1 VVVCLFGLGIWG
13 VLAGGFLRAE
23 DATGTGQEPTRS
35 KSKIF
40 VPSPSASER
49 ATPGQLKILEIEFQ
63 SKRSDVPLN
72 EDKIRQNMRSNKGSV
87 YSQQVVDGDIESLY
101 KTGDFGNVQ
110 IITSEMRGEGG
121 EPGVR
126 LDVIVDPLVK
136 VSKVE
141 VKRKRADGG
150 LDDRLSVDKDD
161 LLDLKL
167 KALTASDAKGA
178 KALADAFKP
187 KETVT
192 KSGDILSAERLQRDA
207 YAMEDYYRD
216 KGYKDVR
223 ISVGFARILKENL
236 AVAGGG
242 EIPEGST
249 VYLFK
254 DFRDGRGF
262 MVYQDG
268 KELAVDEAILT
279 DHRFEEKY
287 MKATEEEGVVFRID
301 EGVRGFI
308 SKIRFIGNEA
318 ATSKELEKV
327 VKLKPREW
335 WQIFSKSDRF
345 EDFQLK
351 EDISRIK
358 NYYLNHGYIDIDLQ
372 ASVDQ
377 PRTEKNKQAQESA
390 KKIDD
395 SKGENHPDPDDV
407 PAEDLVLTYRIEE
420 GRQYRVGHISVEGN
434 TFFSSDDIL
443 NELNTKAKMVE
454 IFDQTE
460 LKMIKADG
468 LQEGEIYALN
478 SLQASIDT
486 LQDKYGRRGFRE
498 VRVQNR
504 ITPNVETGLI
514 DIEFSIVEG
523 EKYYVDKIEIQGN
536 TVTKDKVI
544 RREIDLAP
552 GEVFDTVRERSSKK
566 KIEGLNYFSKVETY
580 GEETDVPNRQKLI
593 VKVEEKP
600 TGEVSFGAG
609 FSSVELLTGNITL
622 AEKNFDLGKIFE
634 TFPPKGGGQKAR
646 MQASIGFRSQNL
658 NLAFTEP
665 WFLDK
670 PIRLDASGYYN
681 GASYLSEF
689 YNQKN
694 YGASVG
700 LSRRLG
706 DDYPLNRWSAGIT
719 YRPEYYNIY
728 DVQSDAPPY
737 MQASAGETF
746 KSSLRGSII
755 YDGRD
760 SYALARNGQYFEF
773 GAEGAGGPLLGSE
786 NIWKIKAEYRF
797 YFPLWKEQDW
807 IFSARA
813 LVGLVDSFSSTQN
826 VPIWDN
832 LFAGGSGSVRGFDP
846 SLGSTVNGGS
856 VGPKQNNQPVGGST
870 QGVYQAEITAPFPIL
885 ENRVRW
891 AVFCDGGFV
900 NENVFDFA
908 PKTYNTYQTMMVNG
922 VPSDPYQAVNG
933 GFQIGVGVGI
943 RMDIGIGP
951 MKFDVGFPVMTG
963 DPNNGGGLG
972 AFKLYF
978 DGGYQF

>member
-1 VVVCLFGLGIWG
+1 MV
-13 VLAGGFLRAE
+13 AAE
-23 DATGTGQEPTRS
+23 GEPSTSQEPTRS

-49 ATPGQLKILEIEFQ
+49 ATPGQLKILEIEFS
-63 SKRSDVPLN
+63 SKRTDVPLN
-72 EDKIRQNMRSNKGSV
+72 EDKIRQNMRSSKGGV

-126 LDVIVDPLVK
+126 LTVLVDPLVK
-136 VSKVE
+136 VSTVE

-150 LDDRLSVDKDD
+150 LDDQLSVDKDD

-192 KSGDILSAERLQRDA
+192 KAGDTLSAERLQRDA
-207 YAMEDYYRD
+207 YAMEDFYRD
-216 KGYKDVR
+216 KGYKDVK
-223 ISVGFARILKENL
+223 ITPKTE
-236 AVAGGG
+236 AVEGG
-242 EIPEGST
+242 EAKVI
-249 VYLFK
+249 
-254 DFRDGRGF
+254 
-262 MVYQDG
+262 
-268 KELAVDEAILT
+268 
-279 DHRFEEKY
+279 FEI
-287 MKATEEEGVVFRID
+287 EEGI
-301 EGVRGFI
+301 RGFI
-308 SKIRFIGNEA
+308 SKVRFIGNEA
-318 ATSKELEKV
+318 ATSKDLEKV
-327 VKLKPREW
+327 IKLKPRAW
-335 WQIFSKSDRF
+335 WQLFSKSDRF
-345 EDFQLK
+345 EDLQLK
-351 EDISRIK
+351 DDVSRIK
-358 NYYLNHGYIDIDLQ
+358 NYYLNHGYIDVNVQ
-372 ASVDQ
+372 ASVDL
-377 PRTEKNKQAQESA
+377 PRTIKNKTAQEDA
-390 KKIDD
+390 QKKD
-395 SKGENHPDPDDV
+395 ENRKEEDFDPDEV

-420 GRQYRVGHISVEGN
+420 GRQYRVGTLSVEGN
-434 TFFSSDDIL
+434 TFFSTDDIL
-443 NELNTKAKMVE
+443 NELSTKSKMVE
-454 IFDQTE
+454 IFDQIE

-468 LQEGEIYALN
+468 LQEGEVYALN
-478 SLQASIDT
+478 SLQASIET

-498 VRVQNR
+498 VRVQTR
-504 ITPNVETGLI
+504 ITPNVETGRI
-514 DIEFSIVEG
+514 DVGFSIVEG

-552 GEVFDTVRERSSKK
+552 GEVFDTVRERSSKR

-580 GEETDVPNRQKLI
+580 AEETDVPNRQKLI

-670 PIRLDASGYYN
+670 PIRLDATGFYN

-689 YNQKN
+689 YNQQN
-694 YGASVG
+694 YGASIG

-706 DDYPLNRWSAGIT
+706 DDYPLNRWSTGVT
-719 YRPEYYNIY
+719 YRPEFYNIF

-737 MQASAGETF
+737 MAASVGDTF

-760 SYALARNGQYFEF
+760 SYMLARNGQYFEF

-797 YFPLWKEQDW
+797 YYPLWKEKDV

-813 LVGLVDSFSSTQN
+813 LVGLVDGFSSTQY
-826 VPIWDN
+826 VPIWDQ

-856 VGPKQNNQPVGGST
+856 VGPKQNGQPIGGGT
-870 QGVYQAEITAPFPIL
+870 QGVYQAEVTAPFPIL

-900 NENVFDFA
+900 NENVLDFQ
-908 PKTYNTYQTMMVNG
+908 PKTYNNTQSMN
-922 VPSDPYQAVNG
+922 VPGQGMQSYQAVNG
-933 GFQIGVGVGI
+933 GFQIGAGVGI

-972 AFKLYF
+972 AVKLYF

>member
-1 VVVCLFGLGIWG
+1 VV
-13 VLAGGFLRAE
+13 AAE
-23 DATGTGQEPTRS
+23 GEPSTSQEPTRS

-49 ATPGQLKILEIEFQ
+49 ATPGQLKILEIEFS
-63 SKRSDVPLN
+63 SKRTDVPLN
-72 EDKIRQNMRSNKGSV
+72 EDKIRQNMRSSKGGV

-126 LDVIVDPLVK
+126 LTVLVDPLVK
-136 VSKVE
+136 VSTVE

-150 LDDRLSVDKDD
+150 LDDQLSVDKDD

-192 KSGDILSAERLQRDA
+192 KAGDTLSAERLQRDA
-207 YAMEDYYRD
+207 YAMEDFYRD
-216 KGYKDVR
+216 KGYKDVK
-223 ISVGFARILKENL
+223 IIPKTE
-236 AVAGGG
+236 AVEGG
-242 EIPEGST
+242 EAKVI
-249 VYLFK
+249 
-254 DFRDGRGF
+254 
-262 MVYQDG
+262 
-268 KELAVDEAILT
+268 
-279 DHRFEEKY
+279 FEI
-287 MKATEEEGVVFRID
+287 EEGI
-301 EGVRGFI
+301 RGFI
-308 SKIRFIGNEA
+308 SKVRFIGNEA
-318 ATSKELEKV
+318 ATSKDLEKV
-327 VKLKPREW
+327 IKLKPRAW
-335 WQIFSKSDRF
+335 WQLFSKSDRF
-345 EDFQLK
+345 EDLQLK
-351 EDISRIK
+351 DDVSRIK
-358 NYYLNHGYIDIDLQ
+358 NYYLNHGYIDVNVQ
-372 ASVDQ
+372 ASVDL
-377 PRTEKNKQAQESA
+377 PRTIKNKTAQEDA
-390 KKIDD
+390 QKKD
-395 SKGENHPDPDDV
+395 ENRKEEDFDPDEV

-420 GRQYRVGHISVEGN
+420 GRQYRVGTLSVEGN
-434 TFFSSDDIL
+434 TFFSTDDIL
-443 NELNTKAKMVE
+443 NELSTKSKMVE
-454 IFDQTE
+454 IFDQIE

-468 LQEGEIYALN
+468 LQEGEVYALN
-478 SLQASIDT
+478 SLQASIET

-498 VRVQNR
+498 VRVQTR
-504 ITPNVETGLI
+504 ITPNVETGRI
-514 DIEFSIVEG
+514 DVGFSIVEG

-552 GEVFDTVRERSSKK
+552 GEVFDTVRERSSKR

-580 GEETDVPNRQKLI
+580 AEETDVPNRQKLI

-670 PIRLDASGYYN
+670 PIRLDATGFYN

-689 YNQKN
+689 YNQQN
-694 YGASVG
+694 YGASIG

-706 DDYPLNRWSAGIT
+706 DDYPLNRWSTGVT
-719 YRPEYYNIY
+719 YRPEFYNIF

-737 MQASAGETF
+737 MAASVGDTF

-760 SYALARNGQYFEF
+760 SYMLARNGQYFEF

-797 YFPLWKEQDW
+797 YYPLWKEKDV

-813 LVGLVDSFSSTQN
+813 LVGLVDGFSSTQY
-826 VPIWDN
+826 VPIWDQ

-856 VGPKQNNQPVGGST
+856 VGPKQNGQPIGGGT
-870 QGVYQAEITAPFPIL
+870 QGVYQAEVTAPFPIL

-900 NENVFDFA
+900 NENVLDFQ
-908 PKTYNTYQTMMVNG
+908 PKTYNNTQSMN
-922 VPSDPYQAVNG
+922 VPGQGMQSYQAVNG
-933 GFQIGVGVGI
+933 GFQIGAGVGI

-972 AFKLYF
+972 AVKLYF

>member
-1 VVVCLFGLGIWG
+1 MV
-13 VLAGGFLRAE
+13 AAE
-23 DATGTGQEPTRS
+23 GEPSTSQEPTRS

-49 ATPGQLKILEIEFQ
+49 ATPGQLKILEIEFS
-63 SKRSDVPLN
+63 SKRTDVPLN
-72 EDKIRQNMRSNKGSV
+72 EDKIRQNMRSSKGGV

-126 LDVIVDPLVK
+126 LTVLVDPLVK
-136 VSKVE
+136 VSTVE

-150 LDDRLSVDKDD
+150 LDDQLSVDKDD

-192 KSGDILSAERLQRDA
+192 KAGDTLSAERLQRDA
-207 YAMEDYYRD
+207 YAMEDFYRD
-216 KGYKDVR
+216 KGYRGVK
-223 ISVGFARILKENL
+223 ITPKTE
-236 AVAGGG
+236 AVEGG
-242 EIPEGST
+242 EAKVI
-249 VYLFK
+249 
-254 DFRDGRGF
+254 
-262 MVYQDG
+262 
-268 KELAVDEAILT
+268 
-279 DHRFEEKY
+279 FE
-287 MKATEEEGVVFRID
+287 ID
-301 EGVRGFI
+301 EGIRGFI
-308 SKIRFIGNEA
+308 SKVRFIGNEA
-318 ATSKELEKV
+318 ATSKDLEKV
-327 VKLKPREW
+327 IKLKPRAW
-335 WQIFSKSDRF
+335 WQLFSKSDRF
-345 EDFQLK
+345 EDLQLK
-351 EDISRIK
+351 DDVSRIK
-358 NYYLNHGYIDIDLQ
+358 NYYLNHGYIDVNVQ
-372 ASVDQ
+372 PSVDL
-377 PRTEKNKQAQESA
+377 PRTIKNKTAQEDA
-390 KKIDD
+390 QKKD
-395 SKGENHPDPDDV
+395 ENRKEEDFDPDEV

-420 GRQYRVGHISVEGN
+420 GRQYRVGTLSVEGN
-434 TFFSSDDIL
+434 TFFSTDDIL
-443 NELNTKAKMVE
+443 NELSTKSKMVE
-454 IFDQTE
+454 IFDQIE

-468 LQEGEIYALN
+468 LQEGEVYALN
-478 SLQASIDT
+478 SLQASIET

-498 VRVQNR
+498 VRVQTR
-504 ITPNVETGLI
+504 ITPNVETGRI
-514 DIEFSIVEG
+514 DVGFSIVEG

-552 GEVFDTVRERSSKK
+552 GEVFDTVRERSSKR

-580 GEETDVPNRQKLI
+580 AEETDVPNRQKLI

-670 PIRLDASGYYN
+670 PIRLDATGFYN

-689 YNQKN
+689 YNQQN
-694 YGASVG
+694 YGASIG

-706 DDYPLNRWSAGIT
+706 DDYPLNRWSTGVT
-719 YRPEYYNIY
+719 YRPEFYNIF

-737 MQASAGETF
+737 MAASVGDTF

-760 SYALARNGQYFEF
+760 SYMLARNGQYFEF

-797 YFPLWKEQDW
+797 YYPLWKEKDV

-813 LVGLVDSFSSTQN
+813 LVGLVDGFSSTQY
-826 VPIWDN
+826 VPIWDQ

-856 VGPKQNNQPVGGST
+856 VGPKQNGQPIGGGT
-870 QGVYQAEITAPFPIL
+870 QGVYQAEVTAPFPIL

-900 NENVFDFA
+900 NENVLDFQ
-908 PKTYNTYQTMMVNG
+908 PKTYNNTQSMNVNG
-922 VPSDPYQAVNG
+922 TPTSYQAVNG
-933 GFQIGVGVGI
+933 GFQIGAGVGI

-972 AFKLYF
+972 AVKLYF

>member
-1 VVVCLFGLGIWG
+1 MPKRGYFLAPKVVACLFGLVVCG
-13 VLAGGFLRAE
+13 VFSCGVVAAE
-23 DATGTGQEPTRS
+23 DEPSTPQEPTRS

-49 ATPGQLKILEIEFQ
+49 ATPGQLKILEIEFS
-63 SKRSDVPLN
+63 SKRTDVPLN
-72 EDKIRQNMRSNKGSV
+72 EDKIRQNMRSSKGGV

-126 LDVIVDPLVK
+126 LTVLVDPLVK
-136 VSKVE
+136 VSTVE

-150 LDDRLSVDKDD
+150 LDDQLSVDKDD

-192 KSGDILSAERLQRDA
+192 KAGDTLSAERLQRDA
-207 YAMEDYYRD
+207 YAMEDFYRD
-216 KGYKDVR
+216 KGYKDVK
-223 ISVGFARILKENL
+223 ITPKTE
-236 AVAGGG
+236 AVEGG
-242 EIPEGST
+242 EAKVI
-249 VYLFK
+249 
-254 DFRDGRGF
+254 
-262 MVYQDG
+262 
-268 KELAVDEAILT
+268 
-279 DHRFEEKY
+279 FE
-287 MKATEEEGVVFRID
+287 ID
-301 EGVRGFI
+301 EGIRGFI
-308 SKIRFIGNEA
+308 SKVRFIGNEA
-318 ATSKELEKV
+318 ATSKDLEKV
-327 VKLKPREW
+327 IKLKPRAW
-335 WQIFSKSDRF
+335 WQLFSKSDRF
-345 EDFQLK
+345 EDLQLK
-351 EDISRIK
+351 DDVSRIK
-358 NYYLNHGYIDIDLQ
+358 NYYLNHGYIDVNVQ
-372 ASVDQ
+372 ASVDL
-377 PRTEKNKQAQESA
+377 PRTIKNKTAQEDA
-390 KKIDD
+390 QKKD
-395 SKGENHPDPDDV
+395 ENRKEEDFDPDEV

-420 GRQYRVGHISVEGN
+420 GRQYRVGTLSVEGN
-434 TFFSSDDIL
+434 TFFSTDDIL
-443 NELNTKAKMVE
+443 NELSTKSKMVE
-454 IFDQTE
+454 IFDQIE

-468 LQEGEIYALN
+468 LQEGEVYALN
-478 SLQASIDT
+478 SLQASIET

-498 VRVQNR
+498 VRVQTR
-504 ITPNVETGLI
+504 ITPNVETGRI
-514 DIEFSIVEG
+514 DVEFSIVEG

-552 GEVFDTVRERSSKK
+552 GEVFDTVRERSSKR

-580 GEETDVPNRQKLI
+580 AEETDVPNRQKLI

-670 PIRLDASGYYN
+670 PIRLDATGFYN

-689 YNQKN
+689 YSQQN
-694 YGASVG
+694 YGASIG

-706 DDYPLNRWSAGIT
+706 DDYPLNRWSTGVT
-719 YRPEYYNIY
+719 YRPEFYNIF

-737 MQASAGETF
+737 MAASVGDTF

-760 SYALARNGQYFEF
+760 SYMLARNGQYFEF

-797 YFPLWKEQDW
+797 YYPLWKEKDV

-813 LVGLVDSFSSTQN
+813 LVGLVDGFSSTQY
-826 VPIWDN
+826 VPIWDQ

-856 VGPKQNNQPVGGST
+856 VGPKQNNQPVGGGT
-870 QGVYQAEITAPFPIL
+870 QGVYQAEVTAPFPIL

-900 NENVFDFA
+900 NENVLDFQ
-908 PKTYNTYQTMMVNG
+908 PKTYNNTQSMNVNG
-922 VPSDPYQAVNG
+922 TPTSYQAVNG

-951 MKFDVGFPVMTG
+951 MKFDVGIPVMTG

-972 AFKLYF
+972 AVKMYF

>member
-1 VVVCLFGLGIWG
+1 MV
-13 VLAGGFLRAE
+13 AAE
-23 DATGTGQEPTRS
+23 GEPSTSQEPTRS

-49 ATPGQLKILEIEFQ
+49 ATPGQLKILEIEFS
-63 SKRSDVPLN
+63 SKRTDVPLN
-72 EDKIRQNMRSNKGSV
+72 EDKIRQNMRSSKGGV

-126 LDVIVDPLVK
+126 LTVLVDPLVK
-136 VSKVE
+136 VSTVE

-150 LDDRLSVDKDD
+150 LDDQLSVDKDD

-192 KSGDILSAERLQRDA
+192 KAGDTLSAERLQRDA
-207 YAMEDYYRD
+207 YAMEDFYRD
-216 KGYKDVR
+216 KGYKDVK
-223 ISVGFARILKENL
+223 ITPKTE
-236 AVAGGG
+236 AVEGG
-242 EIPEGST
+242 EAKVI
-249 VYLFK
+249 
-254 DFRDGRGF
+254 
-262 MVYQDG
+262 
-268 KELAVDEAILT
+268 
-279 DHRFEEKY
+279 FEI
-287 MKATEEEGVVFRID
+287 EEGI
-301 EGVRGFI
+301 RGFI
-308 SKIRFIGNEA
+308 SKVRFIGNEA
-318 ATSKELEKV
+318 ATSKDLEKV
-327 VKLKPREW
+327 IKLKPRAW
-335 WQIFSKSDRF
+335 WQLFSKSDRF
-345 EDFQLK
+345 EDLQLK
-351 EDISRIK
+351 DDVSRIK
-358 NYYLNHGYIDIDLQ
+358 NYYLNHGYIDVNVQ
-372 ASVDQ
+372 ASVDL
-377 PRTEKNKQAQESA
+377 PRTIKNKTAQEDA
-390 KKIDD
+390 QKKD
-395 SKGENHPDPDDV
+395 ENRKEEDFDPDEV

-420 GRQYRVGHISVEGN
+420 GRQYRVGTLSVEGN
-434 TFFSSDDIL
+434 TFFSTDDIL
-443 NELNTKAKMVE
+443 NELSTKSKMVE
-454 IFDQTE
+454 IFDQIE

-468 LQEGEIYALN
+468 LQEGEVYALN
-478 SLQASIDT
+478 SLQASIET

-498 VRVQNR
+498 VRVQTR
-504 ITPNVETGLI
+504 ITPNVETGRI
-514 DIEFSIVEG
+514 DVGFSIVEG

-552 GEVFDTVRERSSKK
+552 GEVFDTVRERSSKR

-580 GEETDVPNRQKLI
+580 AEETDVPNRQKLI

-670 PIRLDASGYYN
+670 PIRLDATGFYN

-689 YNQKN
+689 YNQQN
-694 YGASVG
+694 YGASIG

-706 DDYPLNRWSAGIT
+706 DDYPLNRWSTGVT
-719 YRPEYYNIY
+719 YRPEFYNIF

-737 MQASAGETF
+737 MAASVGDTF

-760 SYALARNGQYFEF
+760 SYMLARNGQYFEF

-797 YFPLWKEQDW
+797 YYPLWKEKDV

-813 LVGLVDSFSSTQN
+813 LVGLVDGFSSTQY
-826 VPIWDN
+826 VPIWDQ

-856 VGPKQNNQPVGGST
+856 VGPKQNGQPIGGGT
-870 QGVYQAEITAPFPIL
+870 QGVYQAEVTAPFPIL

-900 NENVFDFA
+900 NENVLDFQ
-908 PKTYNTYQTMMVNG
+908 PKTYNNTQSMNVNG
-922 VPSDPYQAVNG
+922 TPTSYQAVNG

-972 AFKLYF
+972 AVKLYF

>member
-1 VVVCLFGLGIWG
+1 VV
-13 VLAGGFLRAE
+13 AAE
-23 DATGTGQEPTRS
+23 GEPSTSQEPTRS

-49 ATPGQLKILEIEFQ
+49 ATPGQLKILEIEFS
-63 SKRSDVPLN
+63 SKRTDVPLN
-72 EDKIRQNMRSNKGSV
+72 EDKIRQNMRSSKGGV

-126 LDVIVDPLVK
+126 LTVLVDPLVK
-136 VSKVE
+136 VSTVE

-150 LDDRLSVDKDD
+150 LDDQLSVDKDD

-192 KSGDILSAERLQRDA
+192 KAGDTLSAERLQRDA
-207 YAMEDYYRD
+207 YAMEDFYRD
-216 KGYKDVR
+216 KGYKDVK
-223 ISVGFARILKENL
+223 ITPKTE
-236 AVAGGG
+236 AVEGG
-242 EIPEGST
+242 EAKVI
-249 VYLFK
+249 
-254 DFRDGRGF
+254 
-262 MVYQDG
+262 
-268 KELAVDEAILT
+268 
-279 DHRFEEKY
+279 FE
-287 MKATEEEGVVFRID
+287 ID
-301 EGVRGFI
+301 EGIRGFI
-308 SKIRFIGNEA
+308 SKVRFIGNEA
-318 ATSKELEKV
+318 ATSKDLEKV
-327 VKLKPREW
+327 IKLKPRAW
-335 WQIFSKSDRF
+335 WQLFSKSDRF
-345 EDFQLK
+345 EDLQLK
-351 EDISRIK
+351 DDVSRIK
-358 NYYLNHGYIDIDLQ
+358 NYYLNHGYIDVNVQ
-372 ASVDQ
+372 ASVDL
-377 PRTEKNKQAQESA
+377 PRTIKNKTAQEDA
-390 KKIDD
+390 QKKD
-395 SKGENHPDPDDV
+395 ENRKEEDFDPDEV

-420 GRQYRVGHISVEGN
+420 GRQYRVGTLSVEGN
-434 TFFSSDDIL
+434 TFFSTDDIL
-443 NELNTKAKMVE
+443 NELSTKSKMVE
-454 IFDQTE
+454 IFDQIE

-468 LQEGEIYALN
+468 LQEGEVYALN
-478 SLQASIDT
+478 SLQASIET

-498 VRVQNR
+498 VRVQTR
-504 ITPNVETGLI
+504 ITPNVETGRI
-514 DIEFSIVEG
+514 DVGFSIVEG

-552 GEVFDTVRERSSKK
+552 GEVFDTVRERSSKR

-580 GEETDVPNRQKLI
+580 AEETDVPNRQKLI

-670 PIRLDASGYYN
+670 PIRLDATGFYN

-689 YNQKN
+689 YNQQN
-694 YGASVG
+694 YGASIG

-706 DDYPLNRWSAGIT
+706 DDYPLNRWSTGVT
-719 YRPEYYNIY
+719 YRPEFYNIF

-737 MQASAGETF
+737 MAASVGDTF

-760 SYALARNGQYFEF
+760 SYMLARNGQYFEF

-797 YFPLWKEQDW
+797 YYPLWKEKDV

-813 LVGLVDSFSSTQN
+813 LVGLVDGFSSTQY
-826 VPIWDN
+826 VPIWDQ

-856 VGPKQNNQPVGGST
+856 VGPKQNGQPIGGGT
-870 QGVYQAEITAPFPIL
+870 QGVYQAEVTAPFPIL

-900 NENVFDFA
+900 NENVLDFQ
-908 PKTYNTYQTMMVNG
+908 PKTYNNTQSMN
-922 VPSDPYQAVNG
+922 VPGQGMQSYQAVNG
-933 GFQIGVGVGI
+933 GFQIGAGVGI

-972 AFKLYF
+972 AVKLYF

>member
-1 VVVCLFGLGIWG
+1 MPKRGYFVAPKVVACLFGLVVCG
-13 VLAGGFLRAE
+13 VFSCGVVAAE
-23 DATGTGQEPTRS
+23 DEPSTSQEPTRS

-49 ATPGQLKILEIEFQ
+49 ATPGQLKILEIEFS
-63 SKRSDVPLN
+63 SKRTDVPLN
-72 EDKIRQNMRSNKGSV
+72 EDKIRQNMRSSKGGV

-126 LDVIVDPLVK
+126 LTVLVDPLVK
-136 VSKVE
+136 VSTVE

-150 LDDRLSVDKDD
+150 LDDQLSVDKDD

-192 KSGDILSAERLQRDA
+192 KAGDTLSAERLQRDA
-207 YAMEDYYRD
+207 YAMEDFYRD
-216 KGYKDVR
+216 KGYKDVK
-223 ISVGFARILKENL
+223 ITPKTE
-236 AVAGGG
+236 AVEGG
-242 EIPEGST
+242 EAKVI
-249 VYLFK
+249 
-254 DFRDGRGF
+254 
-262 MVYQDG
+262 
-268 KELAVDEAILT
+268 
-279 DHRFEEKY
+279 FE
-287 MKATEEEGVVFRID
+287 ID
-301 EGVRGFI
+301 EGIRGFI
-308 SKIRFIGNEA
+308 SKVRFIGNEA
-318 ATSKELEKV
+318 ATSKDLEKV
-327 VKLKPREW
+327 IKLKPRAW
-335 WQIFSKSDRF
+335 WQLFSKSDRF
-345 EDFQLK
+345 EDLQLK
-351 EDISRIK
+351 DDVSRIK
-358 NYYLNHGYIDIDLQ
+358 NYYLNHGYIDVNVQ
-372 ASVDQ
+372 ASVDL
-377 PRTEKNKQAQESA
+377 PRTIKNKTAQEDA
-390 KKIDD
+390 QKKD
-395 SKGENHPDPDDV
+395 ENRKEEDFDPDEV

-420 GRQYRVGHISVEGN
+420 GRQYRVGTLSVEGN
-434 TFFSSDDIL
+434 TFFSTDDIL
-443 NELNTKAKMVE
+443 NELSTKSKMVE
-454 IFDQTE
+454 IFDQIE

-468 LQEGEIYALN
+468 LQEGEVYALN
-478 SLQASIDT
+478 SLQASIET

-498 VRVQNR
+498 VRVQTR
-504 ITPNVETGLI
+504 ITPNVETGRI
-514 DIEFSIVEG
+514 DVGFSIVEG

-536 TVTKDKVI
+536 TLTKDKVI

-552 GEVFDTVRERSSKK
+552 GEVFDTVRERSSKR

-580 GEETDVPNRQKLI
+580 AEETDVPNRQKLI

-670 PIRLDASGYYN
+670 PIRLDATGFYN

-689 YNQKN
+689 YNQQN
-694 YGASVG
+694 YGASIG

-706 DDYPLNRWSAGIT
+706 DDYPLNRWSTGVT
-719 YRPEYYNIY
+719 YRPEFYNIF

-737 MQASAGETF
+737 MAASVGDTF

-760 SYALARNGQYFEF
+760 SYMLARNGQYFEF

-797 YFPLWKEQDW
+797 YYPLWKEKDV

-813 LVGLVDSFSSTQN
+813 LVGLVDGFSSTQY
-826 VPIWDN
+826 VPIWDQ

-856 VGPKQNNQPVGGST
+856 VGPKQNGQPIGGGT
-870 QGVYQAEITAPFPIL
+870 QGVYQAEVTAPFPIL

-900 NENVFDFA
+900 NENVLDFQ
-908 PKTYNTYQTMMVNG
+908 PKTYNNTQSMN
-922 VPSDPYQAVNG
+922 VPGQGMQSYQAVNG
-933 GFQIGVGVGI
+933 GFQIGAGVGI

-972 AFKLYF
+972 AVKLYF

>member
-1 VVVCLFGLGIWG
+1 MV
-13 VLAGGFLRAE
+13 AAE
-23 DATGTGQEPTRS
+23 DEPSTSQEPTRS

-49 ATPGQLKILEIEFQ
+49 ATPGQLKILEIEFS
-63 SKRSDVPLN
+63 SKRTDVPLN
-72 EDKIRQNMRSNKGSV
+72 EDKIRQNMRSSKGGV

-126 LDVIVDPLVK
+126 LTVLVDPLVK
-136 VSKVE
+136 VSTVE

-150 LDDRLSVDKDD
+150 LDDQLSVDKDD

-192 KSGDILSAERLQRDA
+192 KAGDTLSAERLQRDA
-207 YAMEDYYRD
+207 YAMEDFYRD
-216 KGYKDVR
+216 KGYKDVK
-223 ISVGFARILKENL
+223 IIPKTE
-236 AVAGGG
+236 AVEGG
-242 EIPEGST
+242 EAKVI
-249 VYLFK
+249 
-254 DFRDGRGF
+254 
-262 MVYQDG
+262 
-268 KELAVDEAILT
+268 
-279 DHRFEEKY
+279 FE
-287 MKATEEEGVVFRID
+287 ID
-301 EGVRGFI
+301 EGIRGFI
-308 SKIRFIGNEA
+308 SKVRFIGNEA
-318 ATSKELEKV
+318 ATSKDLEKV
-327 VKLKPREW
+327 IKLKPRAW
-335 WQIFSKSDRF
+335 WQLFSKSDRF
-345 EDFQLK
+345 EDLQLK
-351 EDISRIK
+351 DDVSRIK
-358 NYYLNHGYIDIDLQ
+358 NYYLNHGYIDVNVQ
-372 ASVDQ
+372 ASVDL
-377 PRTEKNKQAQESA
+377 PRTIKNKTAQEDA
-390 KKIDD
+390 QKKD
-395 SKGENHPDPDDV
+395 ENRKEEDFDPDEV

-420 GRQYRVGHISVEGN
+420 GRQYRVGTLSVEGN
-434 TFFSSDDIL
+434 TFFSTDDIL
-443 NELNTKAKMVE
+443 NELSTKSKMVE
-454 IFDQTE
+454 IFDQIE

-468 LQEGEIYALN
+468 LQEGEVYALN
-478 SLQASIDT
+478 SLQASIET

-498 VRVQNR
+498 VRVQTR
-504 ITPNVETGLI
+504 ITPNVETGRI
-514 DIEFSIVEG
+514 DVGFSIVEG

-536 TVTKDKVI
+536 TLTKDKVI

-552 GEVFDTVRERSSKK
+552 GEVFDTVRERSSKR

-580 GEETDVPNRQKLI
+580 AEETDVPNRQKLI

-670 PIRLDASGYYN
+670 PIRLDATGFYN

-689 YNQKN
+689 YNQQN
-694 YGASVG
+694 YGASIG

-706 DDYPLNRWSAGIT
+706 DDYPLNRWSTGVT
-719 YRPEYYNIY
+719 YRPEFYNIF

-737 MQASAGETF
+737 MAASVGDTF

-760 SYALARNGQYFEF
+760 SYMLARNGQYFEF

-797 YFPLWKEQDW
+797 YYPLWKEKDV

-813 LVGLVDSFSSTQN
+813 LVGLVDGFSSTQY
-826 VPIWDN
+826 VPIWDQ

-856 VGPKQNNQPVGGST
+856 VGPKQNGQPVGGGT
-870 QGVYQAEITAPFPIL
+870 QGVYQAEVTAPFPIL

-900 NENVFDFA
+900 NENVLDFQ
-908 PKTYNTYQTMMVNG
+908 PKTYNNTQSMNVNG
-922 VPSDPYQAVNG
+922 TPTSYQAVNG

-972 AFKLYF
+972 AVKLYF

>member
-1 VVVCLFGLGIWG
+1 MPKRGYFVAPKVVACLFGLVVCG
-13 VLAGGFLRAE
+13 VFSCGVVAAE
-23 DATGTGQEPTRS
+23 GEPSTSQEPTRS

-49 ATPGQLKILEIEFQ
+49 ATPGQLKILEIEFS
-63 SKRSDVPLN
+63 SKRTDVPLN
-72 EDKIRQNMRSNKGSV
+72 EDKIRQNMRSSKGGV

-126 LDVIVDPLVK
+126 LTVLVDPLVK
-136 VSKVE
+136 VSTVE

-150 LDDRLSVDKDD
+150 LDDQLSVDKDD

-192 KSGDILSAERLQRDA
+192 KAGDTLSAERLQRDA
-207 YAMEDYYRD
+207 YAMEDFYRD
-216 KGYKDVR
+216 KGYKDVK
-223 ISVGFARILKENL
+223 ITPKTE
-236 AVAGGG
+236 AVEGG
-242 EIPEGST
+242 EAKVI
-249 VYLFK
+249 
-254 DFRDGRGF
+254 
-262 MVYQDG
+262 
-268 KELAVDEAILT
+268 
-279 DHRFEEKY
+279 FE
-287 MKATEEEGVVFRID
+287 ID
-301 EGVRGFI
+301 EGIRGFI
-308 SKIRFIGNEA
+308 SKVRFIGNEA
-318 ATSKELEKV
+318 ATSKDLEKV
-327 VKLKPREW
+327 IKLKPRAW
-335 WQIFSKSDRF
+335 WQLFSKSDRF
-345 EDFQLK
+345 EDLQLK
-351 EDISRIK
+351 DDVSRIK
-358 NYYLNHGYIDIDLQ
+358 NYYLNHGYIDVNVQ
-372 ASVDQ
+372 ASVDL
-377 PRTEKNKQAQESA
+377 PRTIKNKTAQEDA
-390 KKIDD
+390 QKKD
-395 SKGENHPDPDDV
+395 ENRKEEDFDPDEV

-420 GRQYRVGHISVEGN
+420 GRQYRVGTLSVEGN
-434 TFFSSDDIL
+434 TFFSTDDIL
-443 NELNTKAKMVE
+443 NELSTKSKMVE
-454 IFDQTE
+454 IFDQIE

-468 LQEGEIYALN
+468 LQEGEVYALN
-478 SLQASIDT
+478 SLQASIET

-498 VRVQNR
+498 VRVQTR
-504 ITPNVETGLI
+504 ITPNVETGRI
-514 DIEFSIVEG
+514 DVGFSIVEG

-552 GEVFDTVRERSSKK
+552 GEVFDTVRERSSKR

-580 GEETDVPNRQKLI
+580 AEETDVPNRQKLI

-670 PIRLDASGYYN
+670 PIRLDATGFYN

-689 YNQKN
+689 YNQQN
-694 YGASVG
+694 YGASIG

-706 DDYPLNRWSAGIT
+706 DDYPLNRWSTGVT
-719 YRPEYYNIY
+719 YRPEFYNIF

-737 MQASAGETF
+737 MAASVGDTF

-760 SYALARNGQYFEF
+760 SYMLARNGQYFEF

-797 YFPLWKEQDW
+797 YYPLWKEKDV

-813 LVGLVDSFSSTQN
+813 LVGLVDGFSSTQY
-826 VPIWDN
+826 VPIWDQ

-856 VGPKQNNQPVGGST
+856 VGPKQNGQPIGGGT
-870 QGVYQAEITAPFPIL
+870 QGVYQAEVTAPFPIL

-900 NENVFDFA
+900 NENVLDFQ
-908 PKTYNTYQTMMVNG
+908 PKTYNNTQSMN
-922 VPSDPYQAVNG
+922 VPGQGMQSYQAVNG
-933 GFQIGVGVGI
+933 GFQIGAGVGI

-972 AFKLYF
+972 AVKLYF

>member
-1 VVVCLFGLGIWG
+1 MV
-13 VLAGGFLRAE
+13 AAE
-23 DATGTGQEPTRS
+23 DEPSTSQEPTRS

-49 ATPGQLKILEIEFQ
+49 ATPGQLKILEIEFS
-63 SKRSDVPLN
+63 SKRTDVPLN
-72 EDKIRQNMRSNKGSV
+72 EDKIRQNMRSSKGGV

-126 LDVIVDPLVK
+126 LTVLVDPLVK
-136 VSKVE
+136 VSTVE

-150 LDDRLSVDKDD
+150 LDDQLSVDKDD

-192 KSGDILSAERLQRDA
+192 KAGDTLSAERLQRDA
-207 YAMEDYYRD
+207 YAMEDFYRD
-216 KGYKDVR
+216 KGYKDVK
-223 ISVGFARILKENL
+223 ITPKTE
-236 AVAGGG
+236 AVEGG
-242 EIPEGST
+242 EAKVI
-249 VYLFK
+249 
-254 DFRDGRGF
+254 
-262 MVYQDG
+262 
-268 KELAVDEAILT
+268 
-279 DHRFEEKY
+279 FE
-287 MKATEEEGVVFRID
+287 ID
-301 EGVRGFI
+301 EGIRGFI
-308 SKIRFIGNEA
+308 SKVRFIGNEA
-318 ATSKELEKV
+318 ATSKDLEKV
-327 VKLKPREW
+327 IKLKPRAW
-335 WQIFSKSDRF
+335 WQLFSKSDRF
-345 EDFQLK
+345 EDLQLK
-351 EDISRIK
+351 DDVSRIK
-358 NYYLNHGYIDIDLQ
+358 NYYLNHGYIDVNVQ
-372 ASVDQ
+372 ASVDL
-377 PRTEKNKQAQESA
+377 PRTIKNKTAQEDA
-390 KKIDD
+390 QKKD
-395 SKGENHPDPDDV
+395 ENRKEEDFDPDEV

-420 GRQYRVGHISVEGN
+420 GRQYRVGTLSVEGN
-434 TFFSSDDIL
+434 TFFSTDDIL
-443 NELNTKAKMVE
+443 NELSTKSKMVE
-454 IFDQTE
+454 IFDQIE

-468 LQEGEIYALN
+468 LQEGEVYALN
-478 SLQASIDT
+478 SLQASIET

-498 VRVQNR
+498 VRVQTR
-504 ITPNVETGLI
+504 ITPNVETGRI
-514 DIEFSIVEG
+514 DVGFSIVEG

-536 TVTKDKVI
+536 TLTKDKVI

-552 GEVFDTVRERSSKK
+552 GEVFDTVRERSSKR

-580 GEETDVPNRQKLI
+580 AEETDVPNRQKLI

-670 PIRLDASGYYN
+670 PIRLDATGFYN

-689 YNQKN
+689 YNQQN
-694 YGASVG
+694 YGASIG

-706 DDYPLNRWSAGIT
+706 DDYPLNRWSTGVT
-719 YRPEYYNIY
+719 YRPEFYNIF

-737 MQASAGETF
+737 MAASVGDTF

-760 SYALARNGQYFEF
+760 SYMLARNGQYFEF

-797 YFPLWKEQDW
+797 YYPLWKEKDV

-813 LVGLVDSFSSTQN
+813 LVGLVDGFSSTQY
-826 VPIWDN
+826 VPIWDQ

-856 VGPKQNNQPVGGST
+856 VGPKQNGQPVGGGT
-870 QGVYQAEITAPFPIL
+870 QGVYQAEVTAPFPIL

-900 NENVFDFA
+900 NENVLDFQ
-908 PKTYNTYQTMMVNG
+908 PKTYNNTQSMNVNG
-922 VPSDPYQAVNG
+922 TPTSYQAVNG

-972 AFKLYF
+972 AVKLYF

>member
-1 VVVCLFGLGIWG
+1 MV
-13 VLAGGFLRAE
+13 AAE
-23 DATGTGQEPTRS
+23 DEPSTSQEPTRS

-49 ATPGQLKILEIEFQ
+49 ATPGQLKILEIEFS
-63 SKRSDVPLN
+63 SKRTDVPLN
-72 EDKIRQNMRSNKGSV
+72 EDKIRQNMRSSKGGV

-126 LDVIVDPLVK
+126 LTVLVDPLVK
-136 VSKVE
+136 VSTVE

-150 LDDRLSVDKDD
+150 LDDQLSVDKDD

-192 KSGDILSAERLQRDA
+192 KAGDTLSAERLQRDA
-207 YAMEDYYRD
+207 YAMEDFYRD
-216 KGYKDVR
+216 KGYKDVK
-223 ISVGFARILKENL
+223 ITPKTE
-236 AVAGGG
+236 AVEGG
-242 EIPEGST
+242 EAKVI
-249 VYLFK
+249 
-254 DFRDGRGF
+254 
-262 MVYQDG
+262 
-268 KELAVDEAILT
+268 
-279 DHRFEEKY
+279 FE
-287 MKATEEEGVVFRID
+287 ID
-301 EGVRGFI
+301 EGIRGFI
-308 SKIRFIGNEA
+308 SKVRFIGNEA
-318 ATSKELEKV
+318 ATSKDLEKV
-327 VKLKPREW
+327 IKLKPRAW
-335 WQIFSKSDRF
+335 WQLFSKSDRF
-345 EDFQLK
+345 EDLQLK
-351 EDISRIK
+351 DDVSRIK
-358 NYYLNHGYIDIDLQ
+358 NYYLNHGYIDVNVQ
-372 ASVDQ
+372 ASVDL
-377 PRTEKNKQAQESA
+377 PRTIKNKTAQEDA
-390 KKIDD
+390 QKKE
-395 SKGENHPDPDDV
+395 ENRKEEDFDPDEV

-420 GRQYRVGHISVEGN
+420 GRQYRVGTLSVEGN
-434 TFFSSDDIL
+434 TFFSTDDIL
-443 NELNTKAKMVE
+443 NELSTKSKMVE
-454 IFDQTE
+454 IFDQIE

-468 LQEGEIYALN
+468 LQEGEVYALN
-478 SLQASIDT
+478 SLQASIET

-498 VRVQNR
+498 VRVQTR
-504 ITPNVETGLI
+504 ITPNVETGRI
-514 DIEFSIVEG
+514 DVGFSIVEG

-536 TVTKDKVI
+536 TLTKDKVI

-552 GEVFDTVRERSSKK
+552 GEVFDTVRERSSKR

-580 GEETDVPNRQKLI
+580 AEETDVPNRQKLI

-670 PIRLDASGYYN
+670 PIRLDATGFYN

-689 YNQKN
+689 YNQQN
-694 YGASVG
+694 YGASIG

-706 DDYPLNRWSAGIT
+706 DDYPLNRWSTGVT
-719 YRPEYYNIY
+719 YRPEFYNIF

-737 MQASAGETF
+737 MAASVGDTF

-760 SYALARNGQYFEF
+760 SYMLARNGQYFEF

-797 YFPLWKEQDW
+797 YYPLWKEKDV

-813 LVGLVDSFSSTQN
+813 LVGLVDGFSSTQY
-826 VPIWDN
+826 VPIWDQ

-856 VGPKQNNQPVGGST
+856 VGPKQNGQPVGGGT
-870 QGVYQAEITAPFPIL
+870 QGVYQAEVTAPFPIL

-900 NENVFDFA
+900 NENVLDFQ
-908 PKTYNTYQTMMVNG
+908 PKTYNNTQSMNVNG
-922 VPSDPYQAVNG
+922 TPTSYQAVNG

-951 MKFDVGFPVMTG
+951 MKFDVGIPVMTG

-972 AFKLYF
+972 AVKMYF

>member
-1 VVVCLFGLGIWG
+1 VKKSEYATGVPKRGCFSASKAFLCLFGLVIWG
-13 VLAGGFLRAE
+13 VLPYQVLGAE
-23 DATGTGQEPTRS
+23 GDAPSSQEPTRS

-49 ATPGQLKILEIEFQ
+49 ANPSQLKILEIEYN
-63 SKRSDVPLN
+63 STRTDVPLN
-72 EDKIRQNMRSNKGSV
+72 EDKIRQNMRSNKGGI
-87 YSQQVVDGDIESLY
+87 YSQQIVDGDIESLY
-101 KTGDFGNVQ
+101 KTGDFGKVQ
-110 IITSEMRGEGG
+110 IITSEVRGEGG

-126 LDVIVDPLVK
+126 LDVIVEPLVK
-136 VSKVE
+136 VSSVE
-141 VKRKRADGG
+141 VKRRRADGG
-150 LDDRLSVDKDD
+150 LDDQLSVDKDD

-192 KSGDILSAERLQRDA
+192 KAGDTLSAERLQRDA
-207 YAMEDYYRD
+207 YAMEDFYRD
-216 KGYKDVR
+216 KGYRNVKIEPKAEPV
-223 ISVGFARILKENL
+223 E
-236 AVAGGG
+236 GG
-242 EIPEGST
+242 EEKVI
-249 VYLFK
+249 
-254 DFRDGRGF
+254 
-262 MVYQDG
+262 
-268 KELAVDEAILT
+268 
-279 DHRFEEKY
+279 FE
-287 MKATEEEGVVFRID
+287 ID
-301 EGVRGFI
+301 EGIRGFI
-308 SKIRFIGNEA
+308 SKIRFSGNEA

-335 WQIFSKSDRF
+335 WQLFSKSDRF
-345 EDFQLK
+345 EELLLK
-351 EDISRIK
+351 DDVARIK
-358 NYYLNHGYIDIDLQ
+358 NYYLNRGYIDVNIQ
-372 ASVDQ
+372 PSVDL
-377 PRTEKNKQAQESA
+377 PKTIKNQTAQEDA
-390 KKIDD
+390 QKREAPQKD
-395 SKGENHPDPDDV
+395 ENFDPDEV
-407 PAEDLVLTYRIEE
+407 PAEDLVITYRIEE
-420 GRQYRVGHISVEGN
+420 GRQYRVGALSIEGN
-434 TFFSSDDIL
+434 SFFSSDDIL
-443 NELNTKAKMVE
+443 NELTTKSKMVE
-454 IFDQTE
+454 IFDQIE

-468 LQEGEIYALN
+468 LQEGEIYAVN
-478 SLQASIDT
+478 SLQASIET

-498 VRVQNR
+498 VRVSTR
-504 ITPNVETGLI
+504 ITPNVETGRI
-514 DIEFSIVEG
+514 DVGFSIVEG
-523 EKYYVDKIEIQGN
+523 EKFYVDKIEIQGN

-580 GEETDVPNRQKLI
+580 AEETDVPNRQKLI

-670 PIRLDASGYYN
+670 PIRLDATGFYN

-689 YNQKN
+689 YNQQN
-694 YGASVG
+694 YGASIG

-706 DDYPLNRWSAGIT
+706 DDYPLNRWSAGVI
-719 YRPEYYNIY
+719 YRPEFYNIF
-728 DVQSDAPPY
+728 DLQSDAPPY
-737 MQASAGETF
+737 MAASVGDTF

-760 SYALARNGQYFEF
+760 SYMLARNGQYFEF

-797 YFPLWKEQDW
+797 YYPLWKEKDV

-813 LVGLVDSFSSTQN
+813 LLGLVDGFSSTQY
-826 VPIWDN
+826 VPIWDQ

-856 VGPKQNNQPVGGST
+856 VGPKQNNQPVGGGT
-870 QGVYQAEITAPFPIL
+870 QGVYQAEVTAPFPIL

-891 AVFCDGGFV
+891 ALFCDGGFV
-900 NENVFDFA
+900 NENVFDFQ
-908 PKTYNTYQTMMVNG
+908 PKTYNNTQSMMVNG
-922 VPSDPYQAVNG
+922 TPTSYQAVNG

-972 AFKLYF
+972 AVKMYF

>member
-1 VVVCLFGLGIWG
+1 MV
-13 VLAGGFLRAE
+13 AAE
-23 DATGTGQEPTRS
+23 GEPSTSQEPTRS

-49 ATPGQLKILEIEFQ
+49 ATPGQLKILEIEFS
-63 SKRSDVPLN
+63 SKRTDVPLN
-72 EDKIRQNMRSNKGSV
+72 EDKIRQNMRSSKGGV

-126 LDVIVDPLVK
+126 LTVLVDPLVK
-136 VSKVE
+136 VSTVE

-150 LDDRLSVDKDD
+150 LDDQLSVDKDD

-192 KSGDILSAERLQRDA
+192 KAGDTLSAERLQRDA
-207 YAMEDYYRD
+207 YAMEDFYRD
-216 KGYKDVR
+216 KGYKDVK
-223 ISVGFARILKENL
+223 ITPKTE
-236 AVAGGG
+236 AVEGG
-242 EIPEGST
+242 EAKVI
-249 VYLFK
+249 
-254 DFRDGRGF
+254 
-262 MVYQDG
+262 
-268 KELAVDEAILT
+268 
-279 DHRFEEKY
+279 FE
-287 MKATEEEGVVFRID
+287 ID
-301 EGVRGFI
+301 EGIRGFI
-308 SKIRFIGNEA
+308 SKVRFIGNEA
-318 ATSKELEKV
+318 ATSKDLEKV
-327 VKLKPREW
+327 IKLKPRAW
-335 WQIFSKSDRF
+335 WQLFSKSDRF
-345 EDFQLK
+345 EDLQLK
-351 EDISRIK
+351 DDVSRIK
-358 NYYLNHGYIDIDLQ
+358 NYYLNHGYIDVNVQ
-372 ASVDQ
+372 ASVDL
-377 PRTEKNKQAQESA
+377 PRTIKNKTAQEDA
-390 KKIDD
+390 QKKD
-395 SKGENHPDPDDV
+395 ENRKEEDFDPDEV

-420 GRQYRVGHISVEGN
+420 GRQYRVGTLSVEGN
-434 TFFSSDDIL
+434 TFFSTDDIL
-443 NELNTKAKMVE
+443 NELSTKSKMVE
-454 IFDQTE
+454 IFDQIE

-468 LQEGEIYALN
+468 LQEGEVYALN
-478 SLQASIDT
+478 SLQASIET

-498 VRVQNR
+498 VRVQTR
-504 ITPNVETGLI
+504 ITPNVETGRI
-514 DIEFSIVEG
+514 DVGFSIVEG

-552 GEVFDTVRERSSKK
+552 GEVFDTVRERSSKR

-580 GEETDVPNRQKLI
+580 AEETDVPNRQKLI

-670 PIRLDASGYYN
+670 PIRLDATGFYN

-689 YNQKN
+689 YNQQN
-694 YGASVG
+694 YGASIG

-706 DDYPLNRWSAGIT
+706 DDYPLNRWSTGVT
-719 YRPEYYNIY
+719 YRPEFYNIF

-737 MQASAGETF
+737 MAASVGDTF

-760 SYALARNGQYFEF
+760 SYMLARNGQYFEF

-797 YFPLWKEQDW
+797 YYPLWKEKDV

-813 LVGLVDSFSSTQN
+813 LVGLVDGFSSTQY
-826 VPIWDN
+826 VPIWDQ

-856 VGPKQNNQPVGGST
+856 VGPKQNGQPIGGGT
-870 QGVYQAEITAPFPIL
+870 QGVYQAEVTAPFPIL

-900 NENVFDFA
+900 NENVLDFQ
-908 PKTYNTYQTMMVNG
+908 PKTYNNTQSMN
-922 VPSDPYQAVNG
+922 VPGQGMQSYQAVNG
-933 GFQIGVGVGI
+933 GFQIGAGVGI

-972 AFKLYF
+972 AVKLYF

>member
-1 VVVCLFGLGIWG
+1 MV
-13 VLAGGFLRAE
+13 AAE
-23 DATGTGQEPTRS
+23 GEPSTSQEPTRS

-49 ATPGQLKILEIEFQ
+49 ATPGQLKILEIEFS
-63 SKRSDVPLN
+63 SKRTDVPLN
-72 EDKIRQNMRSNKGSV
+72 EDKIRQNMRSSKGGV

-126 LDVIVDPLVK
+126 LTVLVDPLVK
-136 VSKVE
+136 VSTVE

-150 LDDRLSVDKDD
+150 LDDQLSVDKDD

-192 KSGDILSAERLQRDA
+192 KAGDTLSAERLQRDA
-207 YAMEDYYRD
+207 YAMEDFYRD
-216 KGYKDVR
+216 KGYKDVK
-223 ISVGFARILKENL
+223 IIPKTE
-236 AVAGGG
+236 AVEGG
-242 EIPEGST
+242 EAKVI
-249 VYLFK
+249 
-254 DFRDGRGF
+254 
-262 MVYQDG
+262 
-268 KELAVDEAILT
+268 
-279 DHRFEEKY
+279 FE
-287 MKATEEEGVVFRID
+287 ID
-301 EGVRGFI
+301 EGIRGFI
-308 SKIRFIGNEA
+308 SKVRFIGNEA
-318 ATSKELEKV
+318 ATSKDLEKV
-327 VKLKPREW
+327 IKLKPRAW
-335 WQIFSKSDRF
+335 WQLFSKSDRF
-345 EDFQLK
+345 EDLQLK
-351 EDISRIK
+351 DDVSRIK
-358 NYYLNHGYIDIDLQ
+358 NYYLNHGYIDVNVQ
-372 ASVDQ
+372 ASVDL
-377 PRTEKNKQAQESA
+377 PRTIKNKTAQEDA
-390 KKIDD
+390 QKKD
-395 SKGENHPDPDDV
+395 ENRKEEDFDPDEV

-420 GRQYRVGHISVEGN
+420 GRQYRVGTLSVEGN
-434 TFFSSDDIL
+434 TFFSTDDIL
-443 NELNTKAKMVE
+443 NELSTKSKMVE
-454 IFDQTE
+454 IFDQIE

-468 LQEGEIYALN
+468 LQEGEVYALN
-478 SLQASIDT
+478 SLQASIET

-498 VRVQNR
+498 VRVQTR
-504 ITPNVETGLI
+504 ITPNVETGRI
-514 DIEFSIVEG
+514 DVGFSIVEG

-552 GEVFDTVRERSSKK
+552 GEVFDTVRERSSKR

-580 GEETDVPNRQKLI
+580 AEETDVPNRQKLI

-622 AEKNFDLGKIFE
+622 AEKNFDLNKIFE

-670 PIRLDASGYYN
+670 PIRLDATGFYN

-689 YNQKN
+689 YNQQN
-694 YGASVG
+694 YGASIG

-706 DDYPLNRWSAGIT
+706 DDYPLNRWSTGVT
-719 YRPEYYNIY
+719 YRPEFYNIS

-737 MQASAGETF
+737 MAASVGDTF

-760 SYALARNGQYFEF
+760 SYMLARNGQYFEF

-797 YFPLWKEQDW
+797 YYPLWKEKDV

-813 LVGLVDSFSSTQN
+813 LVGLVDGFSSTQY
-826 VPIWDN
+826 VPIWDQ

-856 VGPKQNNQPVGGST
+856 VGPKQNNQPVGGGT
-870 QGVYQAEITAPFPIL
+870 QGVYQAEVTAPFPIL

-900 NENVFDFA
+900 NENVLDFQ
-908 PKTYNTYQTMMVNG
+908 PKTYNNTQSMNVNG
-922 VPSDPYQAVNG
+922 TPTSYQAVNG

-951 MKFDVGFPVMTG
+951 MKFDVGIPVMTG

-972 AFKLYF
+972 AVKLYF

>member
-1 VVVCLFGLGIWG
+1 MV
-13 VLAGGFLRAE
+13 AAE
-23 DATGTGQEPTRS
+23 DEPSTPQEPTRS

-49 ATPGQLKILEIEFQ
+49 ATPGQLKILEIEFS
-63 SKRSDVPLN
+63 SKRTDVPLN
-72 EDKIRQNMRSNKGSV
+72 EDKIRQNMRSSKGGV

-126 LDVIVDPLVK
+126 LTVLVDPLVK
-136 VSKVE
+136 VSTVE

-150 LDDRLSVDKDD
+150 LDDQLSVDKDD

-192 KSGDILSAERLQRDA
+192 KAGDTLSAERLQRDA
-207 YAMEDYYRD
+207 YAMEDFYRD
-216 KGYKDVR
+216 KGYKDVK
-223 ISVGFARILKENL
+223 ITPKTE
-236 AVAGGG
+236 AVEGG
-242 EIPEGST
+242 EAKVI
-249 VYLFK
+249 
-254 DFRDGRGF
+254 
-262 MVYQDG
+262 
-268 KELAVDEAILT
+268 
-279 DHRFEEKY
+279 FE
-287 MKATEEEGVVFRID
+287 ID
-301 EGVRGFI
+301 EGIRGFI
-308 SKIRFIGNEA
+308 SKVRFIGNEA
-318 ATSKELEKV
+318 ATSKDLEKV
-327 VKLKPREW
+327 IKLKPRAW
-335 WQIFSKSDRF
+335 WQLFSKSDRF
-345 EDFQLK
+345 EDLQLK
-351 EDISRIK
+351 DDVSRIK
-358 NYYLNHGYIDIDLQ
+358 NYYLNHGYIDVNVQ
-372 ASVDQ
+372 ASVDL
-377 PRTEKNKQAQESA
+377 PRTIKNKTAQEDA
-390 KKIDD
+390 QKKD
-395 SKGENHPDPDDV
+395 ENRKEEDFDPDEV

-420 GRQYRVGHISVEGN
+420 GRQYRVGTLSVEGN
-434 TFFSSDDIL
+434 TFFSTDDIL
-443 NELNTKAKMVE
+443 NELSTKSKMVE
-454 IFDQTE
+454 IFDQIE

-468 LQEGEIYALN
+468 LQEGEVYALN
-478 SLQASIDT
+478 SLQASIET

-498 VRVQNR
+498 VRVQTR
-504 ITPNVETGLI
+504 ITPNVETGRI
-514 DIEFSIVEG
+514 DVEFSIVEG

-552 GEVFDTVRERSSKK
+552 GEVFDTVRERSSKR

-580 GEETDVPNRQKLI
+580 AEETDVPNRQKLI

-670 PIRLDASGYYN
+670 PIRLDATGFYN

-689 YNQKN
+689 YSQQN
-694 YGASVG
+694 YGASIG

-706 DDYPLNRWSAGIT
+706 DDYPLNRWSTGVT
-719 YRPEYYNIY
+719 YRPEFYNIF

-737 MQASAGETF
+737 MAASVGDTF

-760 SYALARNGQYFEF
+760 SYMLARNGQYFEF

-797 YFPLWKEQDW
+797 YYPLWKEKDV

-813 LVGLVDSFSSTQN
+813 LVGLVDGFSSTQY
-826 VPIWDN
+826 VPIWDQ

-856 VGPKQNNQPVGGST
+856 VGPKQNNQPVGGGT
-870 QGVYQAEITAPFPIL
+870 QGVYQAEVTAPFPIL

-900 NENVFDFA
+900 NENVLDFQ
-908 PKTYNTYQTMMVNG
+908 PKTYNNTQSMNVNG
-922 VPSDPYQAVNG
+922 TPTSYQAVNG

-951 MKFDVGFPVMTG
+951 MKFDVGIPVMTG

-972 AFKLYF
+972 AVKMYF

>member
-1 VVVCLFGLGIWG
+1 MV
-13 VLAGGFLRAE
+13 AAE
-23 DATGTGQEPTRS
+23 GEPSTSQEPTRS

-49 ATPGQLKILEIEFQ
+49 ATPGQLKILEIEFS
-63 SKRSDVPLN
+63 SKRTDVPLN
-72 EDKIRQNMRSNKGSV
+72 EDKIRQNMRSSKGGV

-126 LDVIVDPLVK
+126 LTVLVDPLVK
-136 VSKVE
+136 VSTVE

-150 LDDRLSVDKDD
+150 LDDQLSVDKDD

-192 KSGDILSAERLQRDA
+192 KAGDTLSAERLQRDA
-207 YAMEDYYRD
+207 YAMEDFYRD
-216 KGYKDVR
+216 KGYKDVK
-223 ISVGFARILKENL
+223 ITPKTE
-236 AVAGGG
+236 AVEGG
-242 EIPEGST
+242 EAKVI
-249 VYLFK
+249 
-254 DFRDGRGF
+254 
-262 MVYQDG
+262 
-268 KELAVDEAILT
+268 
-279 DHRFEEKY
+279 FEI
-287 MKATEEEGVVFRID
+287 EEGI
-301 EGVRGFI
+301 RGFI
-308 SKIRFIGNEA
+308 SKVRFIGNEA
-318 ATSKELEKV
+318 ATSKDLEKV
-327 VKLKPREW
+327 IKLKPRAW
-335 WQIFSKSDRF
+335 WQLFSKSDRF
-345 EDFQLK
+345 EDLQLK
-351 EDISRIK
+351 DDVSRIK
-358 NYYLNHGYIDIDLQ
+358 NYYLNHGYIDVNVQ
-372 ASVDQ
+372 ASVDL
-377 PRTEKNKQAQESA
+377 PRTIKNKTAQEDA
-390 KKIDD
+390 QKKD
-395 SKGENHPDPDDV
+395 ENRKEEDFDPDEV

-420 GRQYRVGHISVEGN
+420 GRQYRVGTLSVEGN
-434 TFFSSDDIL
+434 TFFSTDDIL
-443 NELNTKAKMVE
+443 NELSTKSKMVE
-454 IFDQTE
+454 IFDQIE

-468 LQEGEIYALN
+468 LQEGEVYALN
-478 SLQASIDT
+478 SLQASIET

-498 VRVQNR
+498 VRVQTR
-504 ITPNVETGLI
+504 ITPNVETGRI
-514 DIEFSIVEG
+514 DVGFSIVEG

-552 GEVFDTVRERSSKK
+552 GEVFDTVRERSSKR

-580 GEETDVPNRQKLI
+580 AEETDVPNRQKLI

-670 PIRLDASGYYN
+670 PIRLDATGFYN

-689 YNQKN
+689 YNQQN
-694 YGASVG
+694 YGASIG

-706 DDYPLNRWSAGIT
+706 DDYPLNRWSTGVT
-719 YRPEYYNIY
+719 YRPEFYNIF

-737 MQASAGETF
+737 MAASVGDTF

-760 SYALARNGQYFEF
+760 SYMLARNGQYFEF

-797 YFPLWKEQDW
+797 YYPLWKEKDV

-813 LVGLVDSFSSTQN
+813 LVGLVDGFSSTQY
-826 VPIWDN
+826 VPIWDQ

-856 VGPKQNNQPVGGST
+856 VGPKQNGQPVGGGT
-870 QGVYQAEITAPFPIL
+870 QGVYQAEVTAPFPIL

-900 NENVFDFA
+900 NENVLDFQ
-908 PKTYNTYQTMMVNG
+908 PKTYNNTQSMNVNG
-922 VPSDPYQAVNG
+922 TPTSYQAVNG
-933 GFQIGVGVGI
+933 GFQIGAGVGI

-972 AFKLYF
+972 AVKLYF